1 MEPARYALRFSETP
15 GGLLHALQAV
25 LEGQGSPAIQARGNG
40 LDLEFVSETG
50 DFMLRARVADALST
64 VWPYWQAAIR

>member
-1 MEPARYALRFSETP
+1 
-15 GGLLHALQAV
+15 V